1 MSSELQSLEIGLQP
15 EVFRRNKTKK
25 DHINDVN
32 LPRIR
37 TLDFLV
43 ASIKNS
49 IWGELGVQLEA
60 LGQTSPAKDEKP
72 TKQEDSG
79 GKINQNEVVIS
90 KKLPPEI
97 KPRDNS
103 STEEKL
109 DVSNLSENIS
119 VTGFQTDDRTGQERT
134 LSPTLKPT
142 TIVVK
147 TSVIPV
153 IVINQ
158 IKIDHAPQFVC
169 PRCPPCF
176 QFNLRR
182 GFKLVLSSLQCCPIR
197 QCYSGSLSANQIKA
211 FF

>member
-1 MSSELQSLEIGLQP
+1 M
-15 EVFRRNKTKK
+15 
-25 DHINDVN
+25 
-32 LPRIR
+32 
-37 TLDFLV
+37 DFLV

-60 LGQTSPAKDEKP
+60 LGQTSTAKDEIP
-72 TKQEDSG
+72 PAKQGDSD
-79 GKINQNEVVIS
+79 GKINENEVVIS
-90 KKLPPEI
+90 KKSPPEI

-119 VTGFQTDDRTGQERT
+119 ATGFQT

-147 TSVIPV
+147 TSVIPM

-169 PRCPPCF
+169 PRCPPCY

-197 QCYSGSLSANQIKA
+197 QRYSGSLSANQIKA
-211 FF
+211 FFGDPASVKFYGHFIWKSV